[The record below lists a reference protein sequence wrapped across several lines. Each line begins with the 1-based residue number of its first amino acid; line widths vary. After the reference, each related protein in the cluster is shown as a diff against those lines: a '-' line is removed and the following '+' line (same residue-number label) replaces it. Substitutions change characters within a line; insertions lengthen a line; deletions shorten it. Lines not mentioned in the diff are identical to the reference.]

1 MNTAPITASTLAAS
15 VVAVPPLARHADLT
29 LNRAENV
36 KLIRHLEAGGVTTLL
51 YGGNANLYN
60 IAVSEF
66 ESLLAFLAESAGNDT
81 VVIPS
86 VGPMYGTMM
95 DQARI
100 LRATKFPTSMVLPAV
115 FGATT
120 AGVETGV
127 RKFVEASGKPAVLYI
142 KDLNYIT
149 PEGAARLVKDG
160 LISVIKYAIVRS
172 NTADDPYLSKL
183 VSLVDPK
190 LIMSGIGEQ
199 PAIIHLRDF
208 ALGGFTSGCVCVAP
222 GLSMRMLRAIQMNDW
237 PEGER
242 IRAVFKPLEDLRNQH
257 SPIRVLH
264 EAVRL
269 ASIADTGPILPLLS
283 NLGAEH
289 HASVRTAAKALFDAN
304 GADTPSHH

>member
-1 MNTAPITASTLAAS
+1 MNTTPITAATLSAS
-15 VVAVPPLARHADLT
+15 VVAVPPLARNADLS

-36 KLIRHLEAGGVTTLL
+36 KLIRHIEAGGVSTFL
-51 YGGNANLYN
+51 YGGNANFYN

-66 ESLLAFLAESAGNDT
+66 EELLAFLAESVAPT
-81 VVIPS
+81 SVVIPS

-100 LRATKFPTSMVLPAV
+100 LAKTKYPTAMVLPAV
-115 FGATT
+115 FGATS

-160 LISVIKYAIVRS
+160 LISVIKYAIVRT
-172 NTADDPYLSKL
+172 NTADDAYLTKL
-183 VSLVDPK
+183 LTMVDPK
-190 LIMSGIGEQ
+190 IIMSGIGEQ

-208 ALGGFTSGCVCVAP
+208 KLGGFTSGCVCVAP
-222 GLSMRMLRAIQMNDW
+222 KLSMEVLRAIAAKKWN
-237 PEGER
+237 EAER
-242 IRAVFKPLEDLRNQH
+242 VRELFKPLEDLRNKH

-269 ASIADTGPILPLLS
+269 AGIADTGPILPLLS
-283 NLGAEH
+283 NLDGEH
-289 HASVRTAAKALFDAN
+289 HATAAAAAKELLKAK
-304 GADTPSHH
+304 

>member
-1 MNTAPITASTLAAS
+1 MNTAPITAATLSAS
-15 VVAVPPLARHADLT
+15 VVAVPPLARNADLT
-29 LNRAENV
+29 LNRAENL
-36 KLIRHLEAGGVTTLL
+36 KLIRHIEAGGVSTFL
-51 YGGNANLYN
+51 YGGNANFYN

-66 ESLLAFLAESAGNDT
+66 EELLTFLEESVAPT
-81 VVIPS
+81 SVVIPS

-100 LRATKFPTSMVLPAV
+100 LAKTKYPTAMVLPAV
-115 FGATT
+115 FGATS

-160 LISVIKYAIVRS
+160 LISVIKYAIVRADT
-172 NTADDPYLSKL
+172 NDDPYLTKL
-183 VSLVDPK
+183 LTLVDRNI
-190 LIMSGIGEQ
+190 IMSGIGEQ

-208 ALGGFTSGCVCVAP
+208 KLGGFTSGCVCVAP
-222 GLSMRMLRAIQMNDW
+222 KLSMDCMRAIHAKDFA
-237 PEGER
+237 EAER
-242 IRAVFKPLEDLRNQH
+242 LRELFRPLEDLRNAH

-269 ASIADTGPILPLLS
+269 AGIADTGPILPLLS
-283 NLGAEH
+283 NLDGEH
-289 HASVRTAAKALFDAN
+289 HAAVAAAAKALL
-304 GADTPSHH
+304 SSK

>member
-1 MNTAPITASTLAAS
+1 MNTDPFTLATLAAS
-15 VVAVPPLARHADLT
+15 VVAVPPLARNADLS
-29 LNRAENV
+29 LNRAENL
-36 KLIRHLEAGGVTTLL
+36 KLIRHLEAGGISTLL
-51 YGGNANLYN
+51 YGGNANFYN

-66 ESLLAFLAESAGNDT
+66 ESLLSFLVESVAKTT

-100 LRATKFPTSMVLPAV
+100 LGRTSFPTAMVLPAV

-149 PEGAARLVKDG
+149 PEGAARLVNDK
-160 LISVIKYAIVRS
+160 LISVIKYAIVRAS
-172 NTADDPYLSKL
+172 TADDPYLSKL

-190 LIMSGIGEQ
+190 LIMSGLGEQ
-199 PAIIHLRDF
+199 PAIVHLRDF
-208 ALGGFTSGCVCVAP
+208 ALGGFTSGCVCVASR
-222 GLSMRMLRAIQMNDW
+222 LSMQLLRAIQASDW
-237 PEGER
+237 PEAER
-242 IRAVFKPLEDLRNQH
+242 IRGLFKPLEDLRNQH

-269 ASIADTGPILPLLS
+269 AGIADTGPILPLLS
-283 NLGAEH
+283 NLNGEH
-289 HASVRTAAKALFDAN
+289 HPAVAAAGKALRAAK
-304 GADTPSHH
+304 